1 MYFNRNNSVALR
13 TKQDWTKLIRLPYLL
28 NTNMEIFKQ
37 LYRVLQKDG
46 LNILQLHKNL
56 QMLYQIIK
64 FL

>member
-13 TKQDWTKLIRLPYLL
+13 TKQDWTKLICLPYLL